1 MSEISQKAMT
11 NIRENFETGTD
22 SVCTK
27 LEEEKKETKARQT
40 WPRRPPPES
49 AKPESHGEQWR
60 RLKRDRWNQA
70 SPPPPAATLPP
81 APSKR
86 LDFLAQVRLCGDC
99 RDKEYRKQHIEE
111 CKECREQ
118 AQSVQLLK
126 PRPLSDKEILQAG
139 LTGKFAAAHAD
150 EDADEDEDEWDD

>member
-1 MSEISQKAMT
+1 MGAIFDPGESLQDELPD
-11 NIRENFETGTD
+11 D
-22 SVCTK
+22 SGPSKPDPLDLPDPSKT
-27 LEEEKKETKARQT
+27 LLS
-40 WPRRPPPES
+40 PP
-49 AKPESHGEQWR
+49 A
-60 RLKRDRWNQA
+60 A
-70 SPPPPAATLPP
+70 VPPPPAATPP
-81 APSKR
+81 APVHSKR